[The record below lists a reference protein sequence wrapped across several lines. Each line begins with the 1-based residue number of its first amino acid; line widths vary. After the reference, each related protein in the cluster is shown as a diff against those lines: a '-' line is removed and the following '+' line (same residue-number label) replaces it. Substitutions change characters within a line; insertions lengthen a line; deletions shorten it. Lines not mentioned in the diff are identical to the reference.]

1 MASGLWSADVLS
13 QTRRGLSQRELQETL
28 SREPD
33 CGNRN
38 VGRTRGVG
46 EATRAWEVSGK
57 RASNTETRFLPTI
70 CYGYSRMAPEEVWTH
85 YPHRSGNCRSMV
97 GAGLELGSST
107 RQVDQCSYNISLSQ
121 IS

>member
-38 VGRTRGVG
+38 VGRARGAG
-46 EATRAWEVSGK
+46 EATVACEASGG
-57 RASNTETRFLPTI
+57 RVSNTETRSLPTI
-70 CYGYSRMAPEEVWTH
+70 CYGYSCMAHRRKCGPTTPIEVVT
-85 YPHRSGNCRSMV
+85 V
-97 GAGLELGSST
+97 GAWLGRVWSWALVPVKWTSVVT
-107 RQVDQCSYNISLSQ
+107 TLA
-121 IS
+121 